1 MEMSI
6 KVIVHSHFKRLFCL
20 CTIFFFFF
28 FFRFL
33 GEPPSGVGG
42 VTTLSL
48 LPLIPLVLIVGVP
61 DWLSLC

>member
-20 CTIFFFFF
+20 LYCFFFGS
-28 FFRFL
+28 L

>member
-6 KVIVHSHFKRLFCL
+6 KVIVHSHCKRLFCL
-20 CTIFFFFF
+20 CIF

-42 VTTLSL
+42 VTTLNL

-61 DWLSLC
+61 DWLSLLIDH

>member
-20 CTIFFFFF
+20 CTVFFFGS
-28 FFRFL
+28 L